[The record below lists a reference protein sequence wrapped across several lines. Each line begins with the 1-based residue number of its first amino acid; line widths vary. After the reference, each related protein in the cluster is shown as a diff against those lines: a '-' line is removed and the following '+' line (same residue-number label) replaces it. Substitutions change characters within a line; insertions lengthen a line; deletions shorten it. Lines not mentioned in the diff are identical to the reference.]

1 MANPVSII
9 IPDTSLYNKKNV
21 ITYNPVENIDYEFKT
36 KSSNSNGYYNKIE
49 NLSKHKKTNLEY
61 YFKSKV
67 GYDYNSRDRIQYNMF
82 KPQKDE
88 FNFEYNNGKKQISKG
103 TVIKPELK
111 LLTSE
116 YMSNN
121 VPLNH
126 STHPQSAAS
135 AGILEKKKK
144 IIVKVLK

>member
-9 IPDTSLYNKKNV
+9 IPDTSQYNKKNV

-36 KSSNSNGYYNKIE
+36 KPSNSTRYYNKIE
-49 NLSKHKKTNLEY
+49 NMIKPKKSNLEY

-67 GYDYNSRDRIQYNMF
+67 EYDNDSHERIQYNMF
-82 KPQKDE
+82 KPQKDQ
-88 FNFEYNNGKKQISKG
+88 FNLEYNNGKKQISKG

-111 LLTSE
+111 FLTSE

-126 STHPQSAAS
+126 STHPQSASS
-135 AGILEKKKK
+135 AGIFEKKKK